1 MPISKLF
8 ESDSPADMPIWTG
21 VQDGTTIEFFE
32 RGETGAE
39 EIYASVQGT
48 DVVRAAVALATFL
61 EDAPIDGIP
70 FEAHV
75 DPEDP
80 TSIII
85 TVQGAEYTSYSIE
98 HDEETGALFIATDL
112 QLEDDEIE
120 YLKQNGRLP
129 EYSDEELDSAFDNV
143 DDEDDFW
150 DGK

>member
-8 ESDSPADMPIWTG
+8 EADTPADMPIWTG

-39 EIYASVQGT
+39 EIMHRY
-48 DVVRAAVALATFL
+48 RARMCPRCRSPCNVLRRR
-61 EDAPIDGIP
+61 PIDGIP

-85 TVQGAEYTSYSIE
+85 TVQGSEYTSYSIE

-129 EYSDEELDSAFDNV
+129 EYSDEELDSAFDEV